1 MIAAGLVRVVARRP
15 LWSLATGPRALGAL
29 AIAGVAATP
38 LLLAAPA
45 MAGTAGNV
53 DARAGARVMTS
64 CGAGVSAV
72 NVRLPAG
79 FDPLTATPAQLAAN
93 DLPLRPAGRV
103 ELAAWRKFVTGGVRA
118 ARSTCVFAA
127 VTPSSA
133 PRSIVGDA
141 RPDKPQSIVGDS
153 QPGQSPQSIV
163 GDAQSGE
170 SPKSIVGDTQS
181 GESPKSIVGDSQPG
195 QSPQSIVGDAQP
207 GESAQSIVGDTSP
220 ALGTLTPPATA
231 PRPSAGGDR
240 ATAATRTVAY
250 GTWRVTRPKND
261 PTAAI
266 SSWAGLGLGR
276 AGSPLVQAG
285 SAAGG
290 YFGPYLWWRVAPQRP
305 NEQRVS
311 LDTAAGD
318 TIYVRVQLM
327 RGQATV
333 TIRDESTGAGGS
345 YVLRYRGLDS

>member
-1 MIAAGLVRVVARRP
+1 
-15 LWSLATGPRALGAL
+15 L
-29 AIAGVAATP
+29 AIAGVAAAPVFLTTP
-38 LLLAAPA
+38 AL
-45 MAGTAGNV
+45 AGTAGNAN
-53 DARAGARVMTS
+53 ARAGARVVTS

-79 FDPLTATPAQLAAN
+79 FNPLTATPAQLAAN
-93 DLPLRPAGRV
+93 DLPLRPTGRV
-103 ELAAWRKFVTGGVRA
+103 QLATWRRFVTGGVQA

-141 RPDKPQSIVGDS
+141 QTGASA
-153 QPGQSPQSIV
+153 QSIV
-163 GDAQSGE
+163 GDAQTGASA
-170 SPKSIVGDTQS
+170 
-181 GESPKSIVGDSQPG
+181 
-195 QSPQSIVGDAQP
+195 QSIVGDAKSGASAQSIV
-207 GESAQSIVGDTSP
+207 GDAKSGASAQSIVGDTSP
-220 ALGTLTPPATA
+220 
-231 PRPSAGGDR
+231 GGNR
-240 ATAATRTVAY
+240 ATAATATVVY

-261 PTAAI
+261 PTAAM

-285 SAAGG
+285 SSAGG

-305 NEQRVS
+305 NEQRIS

-318 TIYVRVQLM
+318 TIYVRIQLL

-333 TIRDESTGAGGS
+333 TIRDESTGAGGT
-345 YVLRYRGLDS
+345 YVLQYRRLDG